1 MRTFFIVLAAFFAVS
16 FAAPSKTAEEYVRLA
31 LKANPDIRSVQY
43 AYKAALEEAP
53 INSTLPDPMIMTE
66 GRGIPADPGNFGETR
81 EWMFML
87 EQRIPF
93 PGKLSHMQ
101 RKSEINTQEMEFK
114 SDDVR
119 NQIIKWVEQTVYRI
133 AYLDKALEI
142 YQQQIDWMQRFE
154 ESVKSRYTV
163 GSATRQEWL
172 KAGIELQH
180 FLAERIEL
188 EERRTNQVRLLN
200 RLLDRRLDHPVAVES
215 LPSDL
220 PPIPEQELDSL
231 LTHNNP
237 ALLAA
242 QQRQRYAGVDVG
254 LAKLSHY
261 PDIALMGGFMVM
273 NNMDDRLM
281 GRISLTLPFLPW
293 SGKDSG
299 ARIESAKIMKSK
311 SILDYHY
318 LREKLLQQL
327 FNVSSSLRSIQK
339 QKALYDEEILQS
351 YQQLIELSLADY
363 KTGGESYIAV
373 IDNIRNLFKTEIT
386 YWSLIQKYMHN
397 RAELEYTLGSGIKGA
412 P

>member
-1 MRTFFIVLAAFFAVS
+1 MRAFLFVLVAFVVLY
-16 FAAPSKTAEEYVRLA
+16 AESPKSADEYVRLA

-53 INSTLPDPMIMTE
+53 INSTLPDPTIMTE
-66 GRGIPADPGNFGETR
+66 GRGIPTDLGNFEETR

-101 RKSEINTQEMEFK
+101 RKSEINAVEMEFK

-154 ESVKSRYTV
+154 EIVKSRYTV

-180 FLAERIEL
+180 LLAERIEL

-220 PPIPEQELDSL
+220 PTIPEQELDSL

-254 LAKLSHY
+254 LAKLSLY
-261 PDIALMGGFMVM
+261 PDIALMGGLMVM

-281 GRISLTLPFLPW
+281 GRISMTLPFLPW

-299 ARIESAKIMKSK
+299 ARIERAKIMKSK
-311 SILDYHY
+311 SILDYNY

-327 FNVSSSLRSIQK
+327 FNVSSSLHTIQK

-373 IDNIRNLFKTEIT
+373 IDNIRKLLKTQIT

-412 P
+412 S